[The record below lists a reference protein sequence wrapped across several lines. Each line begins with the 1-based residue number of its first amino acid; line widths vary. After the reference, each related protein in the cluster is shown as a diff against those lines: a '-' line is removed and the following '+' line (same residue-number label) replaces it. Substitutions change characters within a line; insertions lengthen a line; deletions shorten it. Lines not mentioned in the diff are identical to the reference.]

1 MKFSDYMK
9 DNQITLL
16 VCFAGGLFFSVLL
29 LAFGISLS
37 EMALLWVCFAIIV
50 FFTMFAYFR
59 KQQKRI
65 QYLLETME
73 TLDEKIFNCGDC
85 RQTRN
90 RIRKKFI
97 FGY

>member
-37 EMALLWVCFAIIV
+37 EMALLWVSHSNQQVEINKGLLPF
-50 FFTMFAYFR
+50 YNR
-59 KQQKRI
+59 KLNTQRRKRI
-65 QYLLETME
+65 
-73 TLDEKIFNCGDC
+73 I
-85 RQTRN
+85 
-90 RIRKKFI
+90 
-97 FGY
+97 

>member
-37 EMALLWVCFAIIV
+37 EMALLWVCFAIIFLSVPTFLIMQFGNLRSPFRRLQNLTV
-50 FFTMFAYFR
+50 F
-59 KQQKRI
+59 
-65 QYLLETME
+65 EP
-73 TLDEKIFNCGDC
+73 
-85 RQTRN
+85 
-90 RIRKKFI
+90 
-97 FGY
+97 

>member
-50 FFTMFAYFR
+50 FL
-59 KQQKRI
+59 Q
-65 QYLLETME
+65 
-73 TLDEKIFNCGDC
+73 CSH
-85 RQTRN
+85 
-90 RIRKKFI
+90 I
-97 FGY
+97 FGNSKNGFNT

>member
-37 EMALLWVCFAIIV
+37 EMALLWVCDQLCLKLGIGIDIESEV
-50 FFTMFAYFR
+50 GCYTTV
-59 KQQKRI
+59 
-65 QYLLETME
+65 LLHFPKSNH
-73 TLDEKIFNCGDC
+73 LNV
-85 RQTRN
+85 
-90 RIRKKFI
+90 
-97 FGY
+97 

>member
-37 EMALLWVCFAIIV
+37 EIGGIL
-50 FFTMFAYFR
+50 
-59 KQQKRI
+59 
-65 QYLLETME
+65 
-73 TLDEKIFNCGDC
+73 
-85 RQTRN
+85 RN
-90 RIRKKFI
+90 
-97 FGY
+97 